1 MERKNIFN
9 GFRSQSLSSLTKII
23 VIIIIIVVAKQI
35 QEDERLK
42 MLTMMVR
49 SAIVTWLQSLPLLI
63 CQSAGG
69 EIERESKRSSSASA
83 INSSTCTLFL
93 SLSLMVD

>member
-69 EIERESKRSSSASA
+69 EIEREQALLQRLCHKLEYLYSV
-83 INSSTCTLFL
+83 LP
-93 SLSLMVD
+93 SL